1 MKANK
6 FVRKSLNASSYSKH
20 MIADSSGIVVVHG
33 DFVVAVFMLI
43 GSKLKK

>member
-20 MIADSSGIVVVHG
+20 MIADSSGIVVHG